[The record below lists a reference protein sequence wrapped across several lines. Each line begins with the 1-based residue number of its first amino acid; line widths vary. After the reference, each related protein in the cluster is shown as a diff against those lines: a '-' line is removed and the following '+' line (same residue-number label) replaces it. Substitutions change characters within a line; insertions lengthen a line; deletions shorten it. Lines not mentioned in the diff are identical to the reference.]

1 MANVLIEAKNLS
13 KLYHL
18 GDEVVHANNK
28 VSLVVESGEYIA
40 LTGPSGSGKT
50 TLLDLLGCIDTADSG
65 ELKVFGQNVSRLKES
80 ALVSVR
86 RGRIGFIFQE
96 FMLIPSLTVRENVA
110 LGLRLGRAASQNQS
124 VDSILDKVGLS
135 HRLNH
140 LPKQLSGG
148 ERQRTAIAR
157 ALVIE
162 PHILIADEP
171 TGNLDSNTSAAIYD
185 LLEELNQESG
195 LTIVAGTHDSHL
207 AQRAKRMLSMK
218 DGQLV

>member
-1 MANVLIEAKNLS
+1 
-13 KLYHL
+13 
-18 GDEVVHANNK
+18 
-28 VSLVVESGEYIA
+28 
-40 LTGPSGSGKT
+40 
-50 TLLDLLGCIDTADSG
+50 
-65 ELKVFGQNVSRLKES
+65 
-80 ALVSVR
+80 
-86 RGRIGFIFQE
+86 
-96 FMLIPSLTVRENVA
+96 MLIPSLTVRENVA